1 MPCTGIVV
9 TEERNCPSLNS
20 KTALADKWQRVCAM
34 RIDFRKGVLN
44 SKSVYSRNRL
54 PRVKIEQTDWEKE
67 REVEEK
73 KRKRREKLH

>member
-1 MPCTGIVV
+1 
-9 TEERNCPSLNS
+9 
-20 KTALADKWQRVCAM
+20 M

-54 PRVKIEQTDWEKE
+54 PRLQIEQTEWEKE

-73 KRKRREKLH
+73 RMKRRERLYHEETMPQELQ